1 VAADVRRGF
10 QTASFPPIVGS
21 MKKWIVAPLL
31 LVFVLLATVAATHH
45 HGGSGAHGNDVTDWE
60 TSRPHPKSETVF
72 EGKGSEHC
80 GWQDLTFLSWNSR
93 SFVRD
98 VNGKLSKYTPV
109 PVEADATTAPGS
121 TFTGWHDGQ
130 RELWTDPRS
139 DKNGPLSI
147 YIVSPDGVERWPAI
161 GLCF

>member
-1 VAADVRRGF
+1 
-10 QTASFPPIVGS
+10 
-21 MKKWIVAPLL
+21 MKKWVVAPLL
-31 LVFVLLATVAATHH
+31 LVLVLLATVAATHRQD
-45 HGGSGAHGNDVTDWE
+45 GANRFGHSATSWV
-60 TSRPHPKSETVF
+60 TSRERAKSEAVF
-72 EGKGSEHC
+72 EGRGSEHC
-80 GWQDLTFLSWNSR
+80 DWQDLTFLSWNSRSFVR

-109 PVEADATTAPGS
+109 PFEADATTPPGS